1 MENKTPL
8 ILKKAIVR
16 QFPMVEAEQLE
27 RIAREAAFAPKN
39 RMIEIDENRRLNV
52 EDLRFVVA
60 NGMEKAPLDER
71 NFLYATSIENLN
83 SETSSVEEFFRWL
96 SETTTILKHM
106 NDGYVTEDDAK
117 ERQSFLDFTD
127 QREGELM
134 VCLGLYQSCRSPQA
148 EERAKFIRY
157 KLQKLREMRT
167 SIKFLTKEGS
177 DVMSTRSEYDVA
189 IPYYKYFKNLQK
201 LPFGYDVPYEERQK
215 LGIDHSADRDMA
227 SDYDFYAKL
236 VNDILDEMAKNEEK
250 TARIKEEKAYH
261 QQKSDKTTEFYGR

>member
-8 ILKKAIVR
+8 VLKKAIVK
-16 QFPMVEAEQLE
+16 QFPMMEAGQLE

-39 RMIEIDENRRLNV
+39 RMIEIDENRRLNA

-60 NGMEKAPLDER
+60 NGMEKAPIEER
-71 NFLYATSIENLN
+71 NFLYANSIENLN

-106 NDGYVTEDDAK
+106 NDGYVTEEDAK

-127 QREGELM
+127 QRESELM

-157 KLQKLREMRT
+157 KLQKLREMRMSIQAYT
-167 SIKFLTKEGS
+167 SK
-177 DVMSTRSEYDVA
+177 DVDVTSSRPQYDAVV
-189 IPYYKYFKNLQK
+189 PYYKYFKNLQK
-201 LPFGYDVPYEERQK
+201 LPFGYDLPE
-215 LGIDHSADRDMA
+215 ADRRA
-227 SDYDFYAKL
+227 LKFEEGGAYIAPDYDFYAKL
-236 VNDILDEMAKNEEK
+236 VNDMLDEMADREEK
-250 TARIKEEKAYH
+250 TARLKEEKAYH
-261 QQKSDKTTEFYGR
+261 QQKSDKTTEFYRR